1 MADVVDAMPARRYKR
16 YPDDW
21 FDGQIRRIVPG
32 VDVQGRSLHGL
43 QTNLIAAARKR
54 GLHAV
59 AAIRE
64 GAVYLQ
70 VQS

>member
-1 MADVVDAMPARRYKR
+1 MADVVAVMPARRYKR
-16 YPDDW
+16 YPDEW

-32 VDVQGRSLHGL
+32 VDVQSKALHSL

-54 GLHAV
+54 GKVAL
-59 AAIRE
+59 AAIRD

-70 VQS
+70 VQP